1 VETWVELYV
10 NDRLARG
17 EIGEPTAR
25 QLRWRLSTLA
35 RLWPD
40 LEISQLRREHVVA
53 WERTIGWQRPASR
66 RAYLSTVK
74 TFCRWCIDEE
84 LLDVDPTARLARVRE
99 PRRVPRALTEA
110 QMARLVLVLP
120 DNRARLVVALM
131 GRLGLR
137 CAEVAALCV
146 TDWDTGAGALLIRGK
161 GGNERLVAV
170 PDDVERAL
178 ARHLRGRAQGRV
190 VSGTAATLGRQV
202 AFWMEVAGLKSGP
215 HDGMSAHALR
225 HTAASDA
232 LDRCG
237 NVRVVQE
244 LLGHAN
250 LATTDRY
257 LRRADL
263 AALRAAVERGA

>member
-1 VETWVELYV
+1 LGVRRSVERYV
-10 NDRLARG
+10 SERLARG
-17 EIGEPTAR
+17 EITAATAR
-25 QLRWRLSTLA
+25 QLRWRLAGLVRCT
-35 RLWPD
+35 PD
-40 LEISQLRREHVVA
+40 LAVSELRREHVLA
-53 WERTIGWQRPASR
+53 WEATIGWQRPASR
-66 RAYLSTVK
+66 RAYLSTVR

-84 LLDVDPTARLARVRE
+84 LLEVDPTARLARVRE
-99 PRRVPRALTEA
+99 PRRLPRALSDA
-110 QMARLVLVLP
+110 QMARLALVLP
-120 DNRARLVVALM
+120 DARARLVVALM

-137 CAEVAALCV
+137 CAEVARLSV
-146 TDWDTGAGALLIRGK
+146 GDWDTAAGSLFVCGK
-161 GGNERLVAV
+161 GENERLVAV

-178 ARHLRGRAQGRV
+178 RAHLSGRDEGPV

-202 AFWMEVAGLKSGP
+202 SVWMGQAGLKSGP

-225 HTAASDA
+225 HTAASNA

-257 LRRADL
+257 LRRANLDQQR
-263 AALRAAVERGA
+263 AALGA